1 MQRTTIEQSDIHFR
15 ENRKVS
21 LSLSLFSFFFF
32 LRKELLLSTG
42 IIWAFGSTTHIY
54 FLVDETG

>member
-32 LRKELLLSTG
+32 KEGTSIINWHYLG
-42 IIWAFGSTTHIY
+42 IWQYDPHLFPRG
-54 FLVDETG
+54 